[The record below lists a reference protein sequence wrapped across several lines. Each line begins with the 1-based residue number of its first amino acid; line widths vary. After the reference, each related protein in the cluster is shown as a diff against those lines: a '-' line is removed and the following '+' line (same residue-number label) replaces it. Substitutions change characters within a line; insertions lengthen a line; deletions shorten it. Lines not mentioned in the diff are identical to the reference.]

1 MPRGHAGW
9 SCGRPYRRAE
19 VRAKWHSL
27 ARVTVH
33 ELSRVDARRIAVRAQ
48 MLDRD
53 RPAGLLD
60 LVRQLTLLQVDLT
73 TSVAPSADLVVWSRL
88 GSSYSPSEM
97 DVALANQTLIELR
110 GMIRPGPDLALYRA
124 EMANWAGLG
133 ELSPWEENLRD
144 WVDAN
149 NACRLDILDRLRA
162 DGPLPARGLPDTCDV
177 PWRSTGWNN
186 NRNVIMLLEL
196 MGQRGEVAV
205 AGRDGRDR
213 LWDLAERL
221 FPNTRAV
228 PIAKARRIR
237 DERRLQSLG
246 VARAHTVET
255 QIEPQYVNEVGEPA
269 VIDGVRGTW
278 RVDPA
283 QLGQPFAGRAA
294 LLSPLDR
301 LIYDRKRMTDIF
313 EFDYQLEMYKPAAK
327 RRWGYWALPILYGDQ
342 LVGKL
347 DATADRVA
355 GVLRVDAVHQDVPFT
370 KAMNTAIHREISD
383 LATWLDLALDL
394 PRM

>member
-1 MPRGHAGW
+1 M
-9 SCGRPYRRAE
+9 
-19 VRAKWHSL
+19 KWHSL
-27 ARVTVH
+27 ARVTAH

-110 GMIRPGPDLALYRA
+110 GMIRPGADLALYQA
-124 EMANWAGLG
+124 EMTNWAELG
-133 ELSPWEENLRD
+133 DLSPWEENLRD
-144 WVDAN
+144 WVEAN

-162 DGPLPARGLPDTCDV
+162 DGPLPARGLRDTCDV

-246 VARAHTVET
+246 IARAHTVET
-255 QIEPQYVNEVGEPA
+255 QIEPQYVNDVGEPA
-269 VIDGVRGTW
+269 VIEGVRGTW

-342 LVGKL
+342 LVGKV
-347 DATADRVA
+347 DATADRMA
-355 GVLRVDAVHQDVPFT
+355 GVLRVDAIHQDVPFT

>member
-1 MPRGHAGW
+1 M
-9 SCGRPYRRAE
+9 
-19 VRAKWHSL
+19 KWHSL

-110 GMIRPGPDLALYRA
+110 GMIRPGADLALYRA
-124 EMANWAGLG
+124 EMTNWAELG

-144 WVDAN
+144 WVEAN

-162 DGPLPARGLPDTCDV
+162 DGPLPARGLRDTCDV

-246 VARAHTVET
+246 IARAHTVET
-255 QIEPQYVNEVGEPA
+255 QIEPQYVNDVGEPA
-269 VIDGVRGTW
+269 VIEGVRGTW

-301 LIYDRKRMTDIF
+301 LIYDRKRMVDIF

-342 LVGKL
+342 LVGKV
-347 DATADRVA
+347 DATADRMA